1 MKLLIWYMYTLKV
14 EWQNKYNQKN
24 IHTLSK
30 PSTKHQYFM
39 TEFFLVIP
47 KSKKI
52 HWKLEPDIA
61 LR

>member
-1 MKLLIWYMYTLKV
+1 MYTLKV